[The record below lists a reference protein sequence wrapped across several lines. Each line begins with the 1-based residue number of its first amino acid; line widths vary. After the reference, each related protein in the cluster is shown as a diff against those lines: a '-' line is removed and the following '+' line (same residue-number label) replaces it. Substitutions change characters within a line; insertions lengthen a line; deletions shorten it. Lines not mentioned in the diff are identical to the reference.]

1 MISRILTAVLL
12 VLTVVGAVAAFR
24 LIEATLAAD
33 VYRERL
39 VQLATDYETLLGSY
53 NAAVRRTAITELVV
67 EGDTLSVVIRTAVR
81 EGDRMSVGAG
91 GAIVLA
97 SDPDAEVA
105 EKQLKADA
113 VLGAFT

>member
-1 MISRILTAVLL
+1 MYS
-12 VLTVVGAVAAFR
+12 GALGYLGFDGQ
-24 LIEATLAAD
+24 AD
-33 VYRERL
+33 
-39 VQLATDYETLLGSY
+39 
-53 NAAVRRTAITELVV
+53 
-67 EGDTLSVVIRTAVR
+67 LSVVIRTAVR

-113 VLGAFT
+113 VLGACK